1 MGKNFTLIRKFC
13 HSVPR
18 HWQATIEETQN
29 IRRLIIYSEG
39 FAMIKSLFQ
48 AIEALLRAVIYLL
61 ILIMGLAITG
71 LGAYTVLFF
80 AIRIGQFLWKFILK
94 EPWL

>member
-1 MGKNFTLIRKFC
+1 MEKSFTLIRKLC
-13 HSVPR
+13 RTVPR
-18 HWQATIEETQN
+18 HWQAFIAEMQS
-29 IRRLIIYSEG
+29 IKCLIIYSEG

-71 LGAYTVLFF
+71 LGAYVVLLS
-80 AIRIGQFLWKFILK
+80 AIRIGQFLWKFMLK

>member
-1 MGKNFTLIRKFC
+1 MGKSFTLIRKFC
-13 HSVPR
+13 RTVPL
-18 HWQATIEETQN
+18 HWQATTAEMQSVK
-29 IRRLIIYSEG
+29 RLIIYSEG

-61 ILIMGLAITG
+61 ILIIGLAITG
-71 LGAYTVLFF
+71 LGAYVVIFF
-80 AIRIGQFLWKFILK
+80 AIRIGQFLWVLILK